1 MLKSIV
7 GIITDFIINEVNK
20 RNSEGVVVGLS
31 GGLDSSVAASL
42 AVKALGAKCVFALV
56 LPELNITPKQDIFDA
71 QQLAKSLRIKY
82 KIIEIGVTK
91 RRLLT
96 KMPKN
101 KLAQGNFSSRLRM
114 CLIYYYA
121 GIMHRLVLGT
131 SDKSELMLGYYT
143 KHGDGAADIFPIA
156 DLYKTE
162 VRELAKYL
170 QIPSAVLEKKSSPR
184 LWKGQTAEDEIGLYY
199 EEIDEILRK
208 LDTDTLKKSKF
219 NSKNIQRVVDL
230 LQNNKHK
237 RELSPICKFSNYNF
251 ASKHITFK

>member
-1 MLKSIV
+1 MLQSIV

-56 LPELNITPKQDIFDA
+56 LQELNMTPKLDIFDA
-71 QQLAKSLRIKY
+71 QELAKSLRIKY
-82 KIIEIGVTK
+82 KIIEIGATK

-131 SDKSELMLGYYT
+131 SDKSELKLGYYT
-143 KHGDGAADIFPIA
+143 KYGDGAADIFPIA

-162 VRELAKYL
+162 VRELARYL

-208 LDTDTLKKSKF
+208 LDTNTLKKSEF

-230 LQNNKHK
+230 LQNNEHK

>member
-1 MLKSIV
+1 
-7 GIITDFIINEVNK
+7 
-20 RNSEGVVVGLS
+20 
-31 GGLDSSVAASL
+31 
-42 AVKALGAKCVFALV
+42 
-56 LPELNITPKQDIFDA
+56 
-71 QQLAKSLRIKY
+71 
-82 KIIEIGVTK
+82 
-91 RRLLT
+91 
-96 KMPKN
+96 
-101 KLAQGNFSSRLRM
+101 M